1 MLTFVEICLILMM
14 GMCLCALVFYIFRDM
29 YRERKAKQ
37 EWQEAEQ
44 RRRRRQEATQEKNR
58 NEIARSL
65 GKL

>member
-1 MLTFVEICLILMM
+1 MLTFIEICLLLMM
-14 GMCLCALVFYIFRDM
+14 GACLCALVFYIFRDM
-29 YRERKAKQ
+29 HQERKAKQ

-44 RRRRRQEATQEKNR
+44 RRRRRQEAAQEKNR

>member
-1 MLTFVEICLILMM
+1 MM

-29 YRERKAKQ
+29 YQERKAKQ